1 VDVRGLKRR
10 LDEPQP
16 GLFVRPRPAA
26 PAAVAPPVAVA
37 VAAEPVAPEPAPVA
51 AGADAP
57 RIPGRYDTRS
67 KTISPR
73 AFEPW
78 TSEHASVAQITTLLE
93 LREEGARMRNCVA
106 DYRNMV
112 ERGDLVVPITIA
124 IRPYMSGWRLSEWKG
139 FANRS
144 LTPSEVAA
152 LRPWMQARGIGDWW
166 GPR

>member
-1 VDVRGLKRR
+1 
-10 LDEPQP
+10 
-16 GLFVRPRPAA
+16 
-26 PAAVAPPVAVA
+26 
-37 VAAEPVAPEPAPVA
+37 
-51 AGADAP
+51 
-57 RIPGRYDTRS
+57 
-67 KTISPR
+67 
-73 AFEPW
+73 
-78 TSEHASVAQITTLLE
+78 
-93 LREEGARMRNCVA
+93 MRNCVA

-112 ERGDLVVPITIA
+112 ERGDLVVFSARVEGRPITIA